1 MCIHQQEQNQYGV
14 QQEEPDMAI
23 AAEFKRASP
32 SKGDI
37 ALDLKAGEQGFLYA
51 SVGAA
56 VLSVLTE
63 PKWFKGSLED
73 MKEVRVATN
82 KIKNNRANR
91 RPAVLRKDFIIDE
104 YQLLEARANGADTVL
119 LIVAILEVERL
130 DALIQACRKLDME
143 PLVEVSRKLHP
154 KSAGE

>member
-1 MCIHQQEQNQYGV
+1 
-14 QQEEPDMAI
+14 MAI

-37 ALDLKAGEQGFLYA
+37 AVGLNAGEQGSLYA

-73 MKEVRVATN
+73 MKEVRLATQGM
-82 KIKNNRANR
+82 KEGRAK
-91 RPAVLRKDFIIDE
+91 LRWVWGWPGGEGF
-104 YQLLEARANGADTVL
+104 GGW
-119 LIVAILEVERL
+119 
-130 DALIQACRKLDME
+130 
-143 PLVEVSRKLHP
+143 
-154 KSAGE
+154 SAGGVGSGRVGGG

>member
-1 MCIHQQEQNQYGV
+1 
-14 QQEEPDMAI
+14 MAI

-37 ALDLKAGEQGFLYA
+37 AVTLNAGEQGSLYA

-73 MKEVRVATN
+73 MKEVRLATQGMREG
-82 KIKNNRANR
+82 RAKLRWVGGGGVTMVYGLSPQDHR
-91 RPAVLRKDFIIDE
+91 RSHLSGMVRG
-104 YQLLEARANGADTVL
+104 RGWG
-119 LIVAILEVERL
+119 ERGGVIYFFHVCFL
-130 DALIQACRKLDME
+130 GL
-143 PLVEVSRKLHP
+143 
-154 KSAGE
+154 GG

>member
-1 MCIHQQEQNQYGV
+1 
-14 QQEEPDMAI
+14 MAI

-37 ALDLKAGEQGFLYA
+37 AVGLKAGEQGSLYA

-73 MKEVRVATN
+73 MKEVRLATN
-82 KIKNNRANR
+82 EMKKGKAKR
-91 RPAVLRKDFIIDE
+91 R
-104 YQLLEARANGADTVL
+104 
-119 LIVAILEVERL
+119 
-130 DALIQACRKLDME
+130 
-143 PLVEVSRKLHP
+143 
-154 KSAGE
+154 